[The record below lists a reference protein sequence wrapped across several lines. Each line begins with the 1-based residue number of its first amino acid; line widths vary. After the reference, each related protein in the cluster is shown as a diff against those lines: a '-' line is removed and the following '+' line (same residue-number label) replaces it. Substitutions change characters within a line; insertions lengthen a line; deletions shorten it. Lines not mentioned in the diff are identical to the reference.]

1 MMLMES
7 APKVAHSA
15 NFSNLISYL
24 PKSDLPQMA
33 WTVDDGCSNESLESY
48 TKLAIEHDLRFTFF
62 IYSAMSPWKKQVK
75 LLKPLVESGQIQLA
89 NHSHTHRNLTDLS
102 LAEVKKDLMNCHNF
116 IEKNYGVDDRPYFRA
131 PYGALNSDVIKV
143 AEDIGYTKPVA
154 WSGSLVDTASQSSKR
169 MLYHANNSFKDRN
182 IVLSHA
188 NNLLVTKNIDALLSV
203 INDQNLSLVTLSDVF

>member
-1 MMLMES
+1 MES

-62 IYSAMSPWKKQVK
+62 IYSAMSPWKSQAK
-75 LLKPLVESGQIQLA
+75 LLRPLVQSGQIQLA
-89 NHSHTHRNLTDLS
+89 NHSHTHRNLANLS
-102 LAEVKKDLMNCHNF
+102 SAEIKRDLMNCQNF
-116 IEKNYGVDDRPYFRA
+116 IEKTYGVDARPYYRA
-131 PYGALNSDVIKV
+131 PYGALNQKV
-143 AEDIGYTKPVA
+143 MQAAEDIGYTRPVS
-154 WSGSLVDTASQSSKR
+154 WSHSLVDMPTQKPKR
-169 MLYHANNSFKDRN
+169 LLHHAKEGFVDRN

-188 NNLLVTKNIDALLSV
+188 NNLVVSKNIDALLKV
-203 INDQNLSLVTLSDVF
+203 ISDRNLSLVTLNDVF